1 VIAKIKRIAGRP
13 LAEGDPIST
22 TLPFVRRV
30 GIHNGAVRIMT
41 CAGYILEFPL
51 TEWRVTVGPDTPDFI
66 PFGAVP
72 MTSELDVSRL
82 LDAFDEFDDE

>member
-1 VIAKIKRIAGRP
+1 
-13 LAEGDPIST
+13 
-22 TLPFVRRV
+22 
-30 GIHNGAVRIMT
+30 MT

-51 TEWRVTVGPDTPDFI
+51 TEWRVTIGPDTPDFI